1 MIRTAKNDFAKLT
14 KSWCLV
20 GVLSL
25 IGLLLL
31 GANFM
36 FICEG
41 QYDYVGII
49 ETAIKNSDPF
59 HAPNPHSPVV
69 TVLIILYNQVFGNA
83 LTRRNVT
90 YSS

>member
-1 MIRTAKNDFAKLT
+1 MFSRA
-14 KSWCLV
+14 
-20 GVLSL
+20 LSL
-25 IGLLLL
+25 IGLLFL

-49 ETAIKNSDPF
+49 ETAAIKKSDPF

-83 LTRRNVT
+83 LTRWNVT